1 MNKTTSKQDTL
12 AREFR
17 DSCDIMRLWMQHQPE
32 RLLQLKDCDLAVLA
46 DVAMRIY
53 DSAHLIIDDRRA
65 RERSDA
71 DLLATLGRIAQIGG
85 TVDVRA

>member
-1 MNKTTSKQDTL
+1 MDKTTTKQDTL

-65 RERSDA
+65 RRSDA
-71 DLLATLGRIAQIGG
+71 ELLATLEQIAKIGG
-85 TVDVRA
+85 NVDVRA

>member
-1 MNKTTSKQDTL
+1 MNKTTSNQDTL

-17 DSCDIMRLWMQHQPE
+17 DSCDTMRLWMQHQPE

-53 DSAHLIIDDRRA
+53 DSAHLIIDERRA
-65 RERSDA
+65 RRSDA
-71 DLLATLGRIAQIGG
+71 ELLATLEQIAKIGG
-85 TVDVRA
+85 NVDVRA